1 MFSSKTCVTSTFPKP
16 IKPHTVAFRTV
27 IPLESIHLK
36 SKEAC
41 KKSLLSN
48 MAARKTL
55 YVQYTSLHRSDKL
68 CLLATLLFD
77 SNAVFEIYL
86 ELFY

>member
-1 MFSSKTCVTSTFPKP
+1 
-16 IKPHTVAFRTV
+16 
-27 IPLESIHLK
+27 
-36 SKEAC
+36 
-41 KKSLLSN
+41 

-77 SNAVFEIYL
+77 SNAVFKIYL
-86 ELFY
+86 EHYFISY